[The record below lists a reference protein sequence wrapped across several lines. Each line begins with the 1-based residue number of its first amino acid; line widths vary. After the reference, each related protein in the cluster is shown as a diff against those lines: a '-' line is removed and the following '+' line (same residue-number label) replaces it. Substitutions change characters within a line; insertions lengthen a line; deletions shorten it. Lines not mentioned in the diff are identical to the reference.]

1 MSIQSSRP
9 SFVSRRTRSPR
20 VGSPPIVRRMRS
32 ADVSRSSSGTIASGI
47 GRPMTS
53 SAVQPKIRSEARFHT
68 VTVRSMANACVASGD
83 ESTIADSISLARAS
97 SRSASRRATSSSSA
111 TASATRR
118 RFVDR
123 QSRASANATSPAKQA
138 IVTGVAVSVN
148 RTRAGPIRIAS
159 AAPAVPTIAA
169 AMEAWRSRR
178 RCRTP
183 SMTAMLII
191 GRTTATAIPAGSM
204 AAAARASMFRRT
216 APASRNERRR
226 RPMPSVTSASDGSR
240 TPAIAKP
247 GLEPGTSASPM
258 AAPTM
263 AMTGAPTRISR
274 SHALSSGRHGSGSVR
289 RCEGMAGLSGS
300 TNRFPVEQARLRPS
314 PTGGAPGQP
323 TGYRLRNSTSSI

>member
-9 SFVSRRTRSPR
+9 SFVRRRTRSPR
-20 VGSPPIVRRMRS
+20 VGSPAIVRRMRS
-32 ADVSRSSSGTIASGI
+32 ADVARSSSGTIASGI

-53 SAVQPKIRSEARFHT
+53 SAVQPKIRSDARFHT
-68 VTVRSMANACVASGD
+68 VTARSMPKACVASGD

-97 SRSASRRATSSSSA
+97 SRSASLRATSSSSA

-123 QSRASANATSPAKQA
+123 QSRARAKATSPAKQA

-148 RTRAGPIRIAS
+148 STRAGPIRTAS
-159 AAPAVPTIAA
+159 AAPAVPTTAA
-169 AMEAWRSRR
+169 AMDAWRSRR
-178 RCRTP
+178 GWRMP
-183 SMTAMLII
+183 SITATLII
-191 GRTTATAIPAGSM
+191 GRTTATAIPAGSK
-204 AAAARASMFRRT
+204 AAAARASTFRST
-216 APASRNERRR
+216 APARRNERRR
-226 RPMPSVTSASDGSR
+226 SPMPRVTNASEGSR

-247 GLEPGTSASPM
+247 GLELGTSASPTT
-258 AAPTM
+258 APTI
-263 AMTGAPTRISR
+263 AMSGAPKRIIR

-289 RCEGMAGLSGS
+289 RFEGMAGLSG

-314 PTGGAPGQP
+314 PTGGAPGQA